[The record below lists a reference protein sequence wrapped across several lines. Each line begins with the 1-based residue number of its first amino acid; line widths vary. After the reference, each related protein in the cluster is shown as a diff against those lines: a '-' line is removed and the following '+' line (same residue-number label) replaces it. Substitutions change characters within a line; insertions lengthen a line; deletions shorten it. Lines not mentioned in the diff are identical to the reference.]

1 MTSVFL
7 LKIYYI
13 LICLWKNIEY
23 CCILYSEVICLKKL
37 SCLFALT
44 FATVGLYFTAVNAY
58 ADTIRV
64 GLEKNFK
71 SVSSITV
78 SDESMGVGIGDGNKY
93 KVSGTYTVKPV
104 SGNYYHT
111 ERYYNTYEEAY
122 SHLSD
127 YTGYNCIVTLTD
139 SGWSIYVRTDGK
151 KLDLT
156 SANTK
161 AYCVGFAA
169 NGTYKFLVDG
179 SNPARAN
186 GADGVIN
193 VGSNA
198 YRDDIEFYRSGSTL
212 TGINVIDGEKYLY
225 GVINSE
231 MPSSWSKEAQKAQAV
246 AARTYMNQNKG
257 KHNIYDI
264 CDNTHCQDYNG
275 TKKET
280 EAGIAAVNETKG
292 LCAYYNDKLITA
304 VYFSSD
310 GGATLDGA
318 QGWGNETPYLVGKKD
333 IYEKECKEWT
343 REFTYN
349 ELTNICSANGFNIGN
364 VVSVSAEYDNNGLVI
379 ALTFKGSNGEKTVK
393 NNNIRSVFSSSN
405 GGSLLSRNFIVASG
419 ATTVTN
425 GQSVYVVGSDGGAKE
440 AMSSVSAQ
448 NGNGQKGALGKS
460 YMVES
465 TDGAKR
471 IEAPTSVTTGKNGVV
486 TLTGKGF
493 GHNVGMSQYGAKG
506 MAEAGYNFKD
516 ILNFYYT
523 GIEIK

>member
-1 MTSVFL
+1 M
-7 LKIYYI
+7 
-13 LICLWKNIEY
+13 
-23 CCILYSEVICLKKL
+23 KKL
-37 SCLFALT
+37 NCLFALT

-71 SVSSITV
+71 SVASITV
-78 SDESMGVGIGDGNKY
+78 SDENMGVGIGDSIKY

-111 ERYYNTYEEAY
+111 EKYYNTYDEAY
-122 SHLSD
+122 GHLSD

-139 SGWSIYVRTDGK
+139 SGWTIYVRTDGK
-151 KLDLT
+151 KLNLT
-156 SANTK
+156 SANTN
-161 AYCVGFAA
+161 AYCVGFAS

-179 SNPARAN
+179 SNPARVN
-186 GADGVIN
+186 SGDGVIN
-193 VGSNA
+193 AGSNA
-198 YRDDIEFYRSGSTL
+198 YRDDIELYRSGGTL
-212 TGINVIDGEKYLY
+212 TGINVIDEEKYLY

-246 AARTYMNQNKG
+246 AARTYMKQNKG
-257 KHNIYDI
+257 KHKIYDI

-318 QGWGNETPYLVGKKD
+318 EGWGNETPYLVGKKD
-333 IYEKECKEWT
+333 TYEKECKEWT
-343 REFTYN
+343 REFSYA
-349 ELTNICSANGFNIGN
+349 ELTNICSAKGFNIGN
-364 VVSVSAEYDNNGLVI
+364 VISVAAQYDENGLVT
-379 ALTFKGSNGEKTVK
+379 ALTFKGSKGEKTVK
-393 NNNIRSVFSSSN
+393 NDTIRTVFSASN
-405 GGSLLSRNFIVASG
+405 GGSLLSRNFIVTSG

-425 GQSVYVVGSDGGAKE
+425 GQSVYIVSSKGNTKE
-440 AMSSVSAQ
+440 INGSVSAQ
-448 NGNGQKGALGKS
+448 NGNGKKGELGKS
-460 YMVES
+460 YIVES
-465 TDGAKR
+465 NNGAKR
-471 IEAPTSVTTGKNGVV
+471 IDAPTSTTTGKAGVV
-486 TLTGKGF
+486 TLTGKGY

-506 MAEAGYNFKD
+506 MAEAGYNFKE
-516 ILNFYYT
+516 ILSFYYT
-523 GIEIK
+523 GIDIK